1 MTDTRNADLAYG
13 ADDFLVFVAP
23 LGTPKP
29 TDFTALTAPWVCL
42 GWMAKSGGEWTPN
55 EERKELEAAGSL
67 GPIATKIT
75 KADRTMKF
83 TAEEAM
89 NPLVRA
95 LYDNVSLTT
104 LAPGASGII
113 AYDLP
118 DRPSR
123 HRYTFL
129 YCSEESG
136 GKKLWR
142 YMSTGEVTGRG
153 SDNNPTDDYTNIELT
168 ITGYPGANGTP
179 AVSTLIDLAGADV
192 GAFFTSEVQTV
203 TITGTPTGGTFTLT
217 YDSQTTAGIP
227 YNATA
232 AQVKTA
238 LVALSNIGTSDV
250 TTTGGALPG
259 TPIVVTFGGA
269 LSGTNV
275 TQMTASSAGLTGGTT
290 PTVTVTT
297 TTGGGTPGLV

>member
-1 MTDTRNADLAYG
+1 MTDTRNADLSYG

-29 TDFTALTAPWVCL
+29 TDFTALTSPWVNL

-83 TAEEAM
+83 VAEEAM

-104 LAPGASGII
+104 LAPGTGGFI

-123 HRYTFL
+123 HRYAFL
-129 YCSEESG
+129 FCSEESG
-136 GKKLWR
+136 GKRIWR
-142 YMSTGEVTGRG
+142 YMSSGEVTGRG
-153 SDNNPTDDYTNIELT
+153 SDNNPTDDYTTIELT
-168 ITGYPGANGTP
+168 ITGYPGAGGVP
-179 AVSTLIDLAGADV
+179 AVSTLIDLAGADI
-192 GAFFTSEVQTV
+192 GPFFTSEVQTV
-203 TITGTPTGGTFTLT
+203 TITGSPTGGTFTLT
-217 YDSQTTAGIP
+217 YDSQTTGAIA
-227 YNATA
+227 YNATSTVLKA
-232 AQVKTA
+232 A
-238 LVALSNIGTSDV
+238 LEALSNIDVGDV
-250 TTTGGALPG
+250 TCAGGPLPG
-259 TPIVVTFGGA
+259 TAITVTFGGG

-275 TQMTASSAGLTGGTT
+275 VQMTASGVGLTGGTT
-290 PTVTVTT
+290 PAVTVTT